1 MSAHK
6 QYKVY
11 RVQIDGSSQEKVND
25 LSKLMAR
32 LAWEGKR
39 NRFVRLKAL
48 DIVHKAGVKP
58 HDWVGEATAIMRWIQ
73 NRKNMRYFL
82 DPQGV
87 EYFQSPERTLIDR
100 AGDCDDLAMLY
111 AAMMGSIGHR
121 SAFILTDPSRQ
132 GQISHAMGAV
142 NFAGRKTPYGN
153 KWVSVELT
161 KPKPFGWFPPKS
173 TLRISVEIPK

>member
-1 MSAHK
+1 MTAQK
-6 QYKVY
+6 QYKIY
-11 RVQIDGSSQEKVND
+11 RVQISGSGQEKIND
-25 LSKLMAR
+25 LSKIMAR

-48 DIVHKAGVKP
+48 EVVKKSGVKP
-58 HDWVGEATAIMRWIQ
+58 HDWVNEAKAIMSWIQ
-73 NRKNMRYFL
+73 HNVPYFL
-82 DPQGV
+82 DPKGV
-87 EYFQSPERTLIDR
+87 EYFQTPERTLIDR
-100 AGDCDDLAMLY
+100 AGDCDDLAILY

-121 SAFILTDPSRQ
+121 SAFILTDPTVR

-161 KPKPFGWFPPKS
+161 DFKPFGWIPPKS
-173 TLRISVEIPK
+173 SMRIIVEIPK